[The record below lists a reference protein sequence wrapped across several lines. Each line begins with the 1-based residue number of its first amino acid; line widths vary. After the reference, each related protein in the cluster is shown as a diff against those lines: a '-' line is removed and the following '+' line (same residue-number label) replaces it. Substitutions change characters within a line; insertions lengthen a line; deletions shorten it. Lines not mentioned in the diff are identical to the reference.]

1 MLQEAHLQLLL
12 LLVLL
17 LLGTGRL
24 LASACQLLGLLGG
37 VCGGGG
43 AVGGISV
50 LLLLATRFAA
60 REVNGL
66 WRREERG
73 RRRSLVRRILRNLS
87 N

>member
-24 LASACQLLGLLGG
+24 LGSACQLLGLL
-37 VCGGGG
+37 GGGG

-73 RRRSLVRRILRNLS
+73 RTRSLVRRILRNLS